1 MILHLLRD
9 GRASMYVLCTT
20 WIHSALRAEVR
31 LMRRIRTK
39 VHGIESETSD
49 FQKRP
54 KAQGLNFFHINRCL
68 YIRWPAVNLG
78 SPKLFRSCYFRH
90 STLLEMR
97 GTTFVMHQAQTWDNL
112 AGTTGSYSKWSIS
125 QALLAWAGAAWGQVD
140 IFGGKS
146 HGSKVHGT
154 QLWSEECIRRIFN
167 TYSAFNWLSLFP
179 LMSSR
184 FPLLVSCM
192 LQLRDF
198 FPQTPL
204 AGFSWENRNLL
215 IF

>member
-1 MILHLLRD
+1 MFFFFLWAFMILHLLRD

-20 WIHSALRAEVR
+20 WIRSALRAEVR

-90 STLLEMR
+90 STLLDLR
-97 GTTFVMHQAQTWDNL
+97 GTTFVMHQAQTWGNL
-112 AGTTGSYSKWSIS
+112 ADSYSIWSIS
-125 QALLAWAGAAWGQVD
+125 QALLAWAGAVWGQVD
-140 IFGGKS
+140 IFGAKS
-146 HGSKVHGT
+146 HGSKAHGT
-154 QLWSEECIRRIFN
+154 QLWSEECIRRKLN
-167 TYSAFNWLSLFP
+167 TYSAFN
-179 LMSSR
+179 
-184 FPLLVSCM
+184 LLVLFHC
-192 LQLRDF
+192 
-198 FPQTPL
+198 
-204 AGFSWENRNLL
+204 
-215 IF
+215 I